1 MQPCLSPGTLLRG
14 THKGGEGK
22 GLLLSLWASPVRPGQ
37 RLGDGRTPRSLPF
50 PTLLLLVG
58 TVSKRPPEPCA
69 VQLDS
74 RGLQKP
80 QLCTQ
85 GPLGNTS
92 TFLAMGMGERG
103 EAGTAQGT
111 QTGQV

>member
-1 MQPCLSPGTLLRG
+1 MRG
-14 THKGGEGK
+14 GDGK
-22 GLLLSLWASPVRPGQ
+22 GLLLSPLGKPSETGQ
-37 RLGDGRTPRSLPF
+37 RLGDGRTSGSLPF

-92 TFLAMGMGERG
+92 TFLAVEMGECG